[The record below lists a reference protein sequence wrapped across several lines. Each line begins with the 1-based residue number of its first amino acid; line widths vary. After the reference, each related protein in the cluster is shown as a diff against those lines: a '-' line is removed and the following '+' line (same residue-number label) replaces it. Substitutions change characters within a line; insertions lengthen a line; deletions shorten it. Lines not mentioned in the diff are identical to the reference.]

1 MLKVG
6 SIWCGWVQHVTSTG
20 LVLLPHH
27 VNIPKN
33 KSETSTE
40 PKLCRVDASKL
51 LSHELKQLKVYNYY

>member
-27 VNIPKN
+27 VDIPKN
-33 KSETSTE
+33 KSETLYRAKIITQ
-40 PKLCRVDASKL
+40 CYFGAI
-51 LSHELKQLKVYNYY
+51 

>member
-33 KSETSTE
+33 KSETLHRANSSDGDG
-40 PKLCRVDASKL
+40 LIRVSYL
-51 LSHELKQLKVYNYY
+51 VMNL